1 MWRRRSRTRSGA
13 EADHEAPG
21 ARPGG
26 AAGAG
31 GVIPAPRVL
40 SYRNTA
46 ILVGLGGATVT
57 VFGLAAISGIAAPI
71 LLALVLTICA
81 HPVRRGLERH
91 GVPRGLATGSV
102 VATVFIVL
110 AAFVAAL
117 GLALGQF
124 AALLPQFAS
133 QLDDIGASVADWLA
147 SIGFGTAQ
155 VQAVEASF
163 DPGNLV
169 PFVSGIFGSI
179 TNITVAL
186 VIVLTMLILMA
197 ADAGYLPTLLR
208 QLQPSRPTLVAALTN
223 FASSVRRYMVAT
235 TLLGI
240 AQGVLNALA
249 LVLLGVPGAFLWGLL
264 SFLCSF
270 IPNVGYFIAII
281 PPTVFAFLVGGW
293 ELALPVIVIYAIVN
307 GVVQSI
313 VQPRVVGNAV
323 ALSQSLTFAS
333 VLFWAIVLGAI
344 GAILAIPLTLL
355 IRTILVDADPAAA
368 WWRPLIGDL
377 DETRTQM
384 KTEDA
389 RQRALRKA
397 GRAAKSGAAKSGAAK
412 SGAAKPG
419 AGKAGRN
426 TPRPRR

>member
-1 MWRRRSRTRSGA
+1 MWRRRSRTRSRA
-13 EADHEAPG
+13 EDAPQSPPAG
-21 ARPGG
+21 IGG
-26 AAGAG
+26 ESAL
-31 GVIPAPRVL
+31 IPTPPVL
-40 SYRNTA
+40 SYRSTA
-46 ILVGLGGATVT
+46 ILIGLGGATVT
-57 VFGLAAISGIAAPI
+57 VFGLAAIAGIAAPI

-81 HPVRRGLERH
+81 HPVRSGLERR

-124 AALLPQFAS
+124 AALLPQFSS
-133 QLDDIGASVADWLA
+133 QLSDIGASVADWLA
-147 SIGFGTAQ
+147 GIGFGTAQ
-155 VQAVEASF
+155 VQAVEANF
-163 DPGNLV
+163 DPSNLV
-169 PFVSGIFGSI
+169 PVVSGLFGSI
-179 TNITVAL
+179 TNIAVAL

-197 ADAGYLPTLLR
+197 ADAGYLPTLLK
-208 QLQPSRPTLVAALTN
+208 QLRPARPTLVEALTD

-240 AQGVLNALA
+240 AQGALNALA

-281 PPTVFAFLVGGW
+281 PPTVFAFLTGGW

-307 GVVQSI
+307 AVVQSI

-355 IRTILVDADPAAA
+355 VRTILVDADPAAA

-377 DETRTQM
+377 DDTRTLM
-384 KTEDA
+384 KVEDA

-397 GRAAKSGAAKSGAAK
+397 GRAAKSGSGRAAKRAQE
-412 SGAAKPG
+412 
-419 AGKAGRN
+419 
-426 TPRPRR
+426 

>member
-1 MWRRRSRTRSGA
+1 M
-13 EADHEAPG
+13 PG
-21 ARPGG
+21 TIEPELV
-26 AAGAG
+26 AAGA
-31 GVIPAPRVL
+31 VAPALMHR
-40 SYRNTA
+40 STS
-46 ILVGLGGATVT
+46 ILLGLGGATVA
-57 VFGLAAISGIAAPI
+57 VFGLAAIAGIAAPI

-81 HPVRRGLERH
+81 HPVRRGLERR

-102 VATVFIVL
+102 VATVFVVL

-133 QLDDIGASVADWLA
+133 QISDIGASIATWLA
-147 SIGFGTAQ
+147 SIGFGSAQ
-155 VQAVEASF
+155 VQAVESSF
-163 DPGNLV
+163 DPSNLV
-169 PFVSGIFGSI
+169 PLVSGLFGSI
-179 TNITVAL
+179 TNVTVAL

-197 ADAGYLPTLLR
+197 ADAGYLPTLLS
-208 QLQPSRPTLVAALTN
+208 QLRPSRPTLVAALTD

-293 ELALPVIVIYAIVN
+293 ALALPVIVIYAIIN
-307 GVVQSI
+307 AVVQSI

-355 IRTILVDADPAAA
+355 IRTILVDADPAAS

-377 DETRTQM
+377 DETRTLM
-384 KTEDA
+384 KSEDA
-389 RQRALRKA
+389 RNKALRKA
-397 GRAAKSGAAKSGAAK
+397 GRAASKDVKRNSS
-412 SGAAKPG
+412 
-419 AGKAGRN
+419 AG
-426 TPRPRR
+426 

>member
-1 MWRRRSRTRSGA
+1 MWRRRSRKQPQRDEAHPRGVASDEPVIVGPPVSSHRST
-13 EADHEAPG
+13 
-21 ARPGG
+21 
-26 AAGAG
+26 
-31 GVIPAPRVL
+31 
-40 SYRNTA
+40 S
-46 ILVGLGGATVT
+46 ILVGLGGATVA
-57 VFGLAAISGIAAPI
+57 VFGLAAIAGIAAPI

-81 HPVRRGLERH
+81 HPVRRGLERR

-124 AALLPQFAS
+124 ATLLPQFSS
-133 QLDDIGASVADWLA
+133 QIRDIATTITDWLA
-147 SIGFGTAQ
+147 SLGFGSAQ
-155 VQAVEASF
+155 VQAVEDSLDPSNLAS
-163 DPGNLV
+163 V
-169 PFVSGIFGSI
+169 VSGLFGSI

-197 ADAGYLPTLLR
+197 ADAGYLPTLLT
-208 QLQPSRPTLVAALTN
+208 QLRPTRPTLVEALTN

-240 AQGVLNALA
+240 VQGVLNAVA

-281 PPTVFAFLVGGW
+281 PPTVFAFLTGGW

-377 DETRTQM
+377 DETRTLM
-384 KTEDA
+384 KVEDA

-397 GRAAKSGAAKSGAAK
+397 GRAAKSSQG
-412 SGAAKPG
+412 KPTKG
-419 AGKAGRN
+419 VPGPA
-426 TPRPRR
+426 

>member
-1 MWRRRSRTRSGA
+1 MWRRRHRRA
-13 EADHEAPG
+13 PVEAPAVPG
-21 ARPGG
+21 AIESELVATG
-26 AAGAG
+26 AVA
-31 GVIPAPRVL
+31 PAMMHR
-40 SYRNTA
+40 STS
-46 ILVGLGGATVT
+46 ILLGLGGATVA
-57 VFGLAAISGIAAPI
+57 VFGLAAIAGIAAPI

-81 HPVRRGLERH
+81 HPVRRGLERR

-102 VATVFIVL
+102 VATVFVVL

-133 QLDDIGASVADWLA
+133 QISDIGATVATWLA
-147 SIGFGTAQ
+147 SIGFGSAQ
-155 VQAVEASF
+155 VQAVESSF
-163 DPGNLV
+163 DPSNLV
-169 PFVSGIFGSI
+169 PLVSGLFGSI
-179 TNITVAL
+179 TNVTVAL

-197 ADAGYLPTLLR
+197 ADAGYLPTLLS
-208 QLQPSRPTLVAALTN
+208 QLRPSRPTLVAALTD

-293 ELALPVIVIYAIVN
+293 ALALPVIVIYAIIN
-307 GVVQSI
+307 AVVQSI

-355 IRTILVDADPAAA
+355 IRTILVDADPAAS

-377 DETRTQM
+377 DETRTLM
-384 KTEDA
+384 KSEDA
-389 RQRALRKA
+389 RNKALRKA
-397 GRAAKSGAAKSGAAK
+397 GRAASKDAKRSSGAG
-412 SGAAKPG
+412 
-419 AGKAGRN
+419 
-426 TPRPRR
+426 

>member
-1 MWRRRSRTRSGA
+1 MWRRRSRNRSRKN
-13 EADHEAPG
+13 EAHLAAVTAGEVAAVAAAP
-21 ARPGG
+21 P
-26 AAGAG
+26 
-31 GVIPAPRVL
+31 VT
-40 SYRNTA
+40 SYRSTS
-46 ILVGLGGATVT
+46 ILIALGGATVT

-81 HPVRRGLERH
+81 HPVRRGLERR

-102 VATVFIVL
+102 VATVFVVL
-110 AAFVAAL
+110 AGFVAAL

-133 QLDDIGASVADWLA
+133 QLSDIGATVSDWLA

-155 VQAVEASF
+155 VQAIESSF
-163 DPGNLV
+163 DPSNLV
-169 PFVSGIFGSI
+169 PLVSGLFGSI

-197 ADAGYLPTLLR
+197 ADAGYLPTLLT
-208 QLQPSRPTLVAALTN
+208 QLRPTRPTLVAALTD

-249 LVLLGVPGAFLWGLL
+249 LILLGVPGAFLWGLL

-281 PPTVFAFLVGGW
+281 PPTVFAFLTGGW

-307 GVVQSI
+307 AVVQSI

-377 DETRTQM
+377 DETRTLM
-384 KTEDA
+384 KVEDA

-397 GRAAKSGAAKSGAAK
+397 GRAAKSGPKKAAKGA
-412 SGAAKPG
+412 PG
-419 AGKAGRN
+419 PA
-426 TPRPRR
+426 

>member
-1 MWRRRSRTRSGA
+1 MWRRRSRTR
-13 EADHEAPG
+13 PG
-21 ARPGG
+21 AVDAPPGSPG
-26 AAGAG
+26 TPGDALAVLAPPVAAHRA
-31 GVIPAPRVL
+31 
-40 SYRNTA
+40 TA
-46 ILVGLGGATVT
+46 ILVGLGGGTVA
-57 VFGLAAISGIAAPI
+57 VFGLAAIAGIASPI

-81 HPVRRGLERH
+81 HPVRRGLERR
-91 GVPRGLATGSV
+91 GVPRGMATGAV
-102 VATVFIVL
+102 VATVFVVL

-133 QLDDIGASVADWLA
+133 QISDIGTTVSTWLA
-147 SIGFGTAQ
+147 GLGFGSAQ

-163 DPGNLV
+163 DPSNLV

-197 ADAGYLPTLLR
+197 ADAGYLPTMLK
-208 QLQPSRPTLVAALTN
+208 QLQPVRPTLVEALTN

-270 IPNVGYFIAII
+270 IPNVGYFIAIV
-281 PPTVFAFLVGGW
+281 PPTVFAFLTGGW

-307 GVVQSI
+307 AVVQSI

-333 VLFWAIVLGAI
+333 VLFWAIVLGAV

-355 IRTILVDADPAAA
+355 VRTILVDADPAAS

-377 DETRTQM
+377 DETRTLM
-384 KTEDA
+384 KVEDA

-397 GRAAKSGAAKSGAAK
+397 GRAAKSGAGKPAKVAE
-412 SGAAKPG
+412 
-419 AGKAGRN
+419 
-426 TPRPRR
+426 RRR

>member
-1 MWRRRSRTRSGA
+1 MRGRRRRTSPPEGAVAAAAPALMHRS
-13 EADHEAPG
+13 
-21 ARPGG
+21 
-26 AAGAG
+26 
-31 GVIPAPRVL
+31 
-40 SYRNTA
+40 TA
-46 ILVGLGGATVT
+46 ILLGLGGATVA
-57 VFGLAAISGIAAPI
+57 VFGLAAIAGIAAPI

-102 VATVFIVL
+102 VATVFVVL

-124 AALLPQFAS
+124 AALLPQFADEIS
-133 QLDDIGASVADWLA
+133 DIGAKVSAWL
-147 SIGFGTAQ
+147 SGVGFGAAQ
-155 VQAVEASF
+155 VQALEAGF
-163 DPGNLV
+163 DPGNLLSV
-169 PFVSGIFGSI
+169 VSGLFGSI
-179 TNITVAL
+179 TNVTVAL

-208 QLQPSRPTLVAALTN
+208 QLATSRPTLVEALIH
-223 FASSVRRYMVAT
+223 FSASVRRYMVAT

-240 AQGVLNALA
+240 VQGVLNALA

-281 PPTVFAFLVGGW
+281 PPTVFGFLVGGW
-293 ELALPVIVIYAIVN
+293 ALALPVIVVYAIVN
-307 GVVQSI
+307 AVVQSI

-368 WWRPLIGDL
+368 RWRPLLGDL
-377 DETRTQM
+377 EETRTLM

-397 GRAAKSGAAKSGAAK
+397 GRAAR
-412 SGAAKPG
+412 PG
-419 AGKAGRN
+419 RQ
-426 TPRPRR
+426 RRTRREPGTVR

>member
-1 MWRRRSRTRSGA
+1 MWRRRSRTR
-13 EADHEAPG
+13 PG
-21 ARPGG
+21 ALDAQPGSPG
-26 AAGAG
+26 TPGDVLA
-31 GVIPAPRVL
+31 VVAPPVSARRAT
-40 SYRNTA
+40 S
-46 ILVGLGGATVT
+46 ILIALGGGTVA
-57 VFGLAAISGIAAPI
+57 VFGLAAIAGIAAPI

-81 HPVRRGLERH
+81 HPVRRSLERR
-91 GVPRGLATGSV
+91 GVPRGMATGAV
-102 VATVFIVL
+102 VATVFVVL
-110 AAFVAAL
+110 AVFVSAL

-124 AALLPQFAS
+124 AALLPQFANQIS
-133 QLDDIGASVADWLA
+133 DIGGTVSDWLA
-147 SIGFGTAQ
+147 TLGFGSEQ

-163 DPGNLV
+163 DPSNLV

-197 ADAGYLPTLLR
+197 ADAGYLPTMLT
-208 QLQPSRPTLVAALTN
+208 QLQPARPTLVEALTN

-249 LVLLGVPGAFLWGLL
+249 LILLAVPGAFLWGLL

-281 PPTVFAFLVGGW
+281 PPTVFAFLTGGW

-307 GVVQSI
+307 AVVQSI

-355 IRTILVDADPAAA
+355 VRTILVDADPAAA

-377 DETRTQM
+377 DETRTLM
-384 KTEDA
+384 KVEDA

-397 GRAAKSGAAKSGAAK
+397 GRAAKSGAGKPLKRSG
-412 SGAAKPG
+412 
-419 AGKAGRN
+419 
-426 TPRPRR
+426 RRR

>member
-1 MWRRRSRTRSGA
+1 MRRR
-13 EADHEAPG
+13 
-21 ARPGG
+21 RPT
-26 AAGAG
+26 
-31 GVIPAPRVL
+31 PAPAASSARV
-40 SYRNTA
+40 SPRPA
-46 ILVGLGGATVT
+46 MVMPRGASILIGLGGATVA

-81 HPVRRGLERH
+81 HPIRRGLERR
-91 GVPRGLATGSV
+91 GVPRGLATGTV
-102 VATVFIVL
+102 VTAVFVVL

-117 GLALGQF
+117 AVALAQF

-133 QLDDIGASVADWLA
+133 QINDIATTVSGLLKG
-147 SIGFGTAQ
+147 IGFGTAQ
-155 VQAVEASF
+155 VQAIEASF
-163 DPGNLV
+163 DPTNLV
-169 PFVSGIFGSI
+169 AFVSGLFGSI
-179 TNITVAL
+179 TNVTVAL
-186 VIVLTMLILMA
+186 VIILTMLILMA
-197 ADAGYLPTLLR
+197 ADAGYLPTLLD
-208 QLQPSRPTLVAALTN
+208 QLRPSRPSLVDALVN

-240 AQGVLNALA
+240 VQGVLNAVA

-281 PPTVFAFLVGGW
+281 PPTVFGFLVGGW
-293 ELALPVIVIYAIVN
+293 AVALPVIVIYAIIN
-307 GVVQSI
+307 AVVQSI

-355 IRTILVDADPAAA
+355 VRTVLVDADPAAG

-377 DETRTQM
+377 DEARVLM
-384 KTEDA
+384 KSEDA
-389 RQRALRKA
+389 RKRAQRKA
-397 GRAAKSGAAKSGAAK
+397 GKVTKAAAKQ
-412 SGAAKPG
+412 
-419 AGKAGRN
+419 GR
-426 TPRPRR
+426 

>member
-1 MWRRRSRTRSGA
+1 MWRRRPRK
-13 EADHEAPG
+13 
-21 ARPGG
+21 ARHPVP
-26 AAGAG
+26 AAVAG
-31 GVIPAPRVL
+31 GVAARPPVL
-40 SYRNTA
+40 AHRNAA
-46 ILVGLGGATVT
+46 ILMGLGGATVA
-57 VFGLAAISGIAAPI
+57 VFGLAAIAGIASPI

-81 HPVRRGLERH
+81 QPIRTGLERR

-102 VATVFIVL
+102 VTAVFVVL
-110 AAFVAAL
+110 AGFVAAL

-133 QLDDIGASVADWLA
+133 QISDIASAVTDWLA
-147 SIGFGTAQ
+147 TIGFGAAQ
-155 VQAVEASF
+155 VQAIEASF
-163 DPGNLV
+163 DPNNLIAV
-169 PFVSGIFGSI
+169 ASGLFGSI
-179 TNITVAL
+179 TNVTVAL
-186 VIVLTMLILMA
+186 VIILTMLILMA
-197 ADAGYLPTLLR
+197 ADAGYLPTLLD
-208 QLQPSRPTLVAALTN
+208 QLRPTRPTLVNALVH

-240 AQGVLNALA
+240 VQGVLNAVA

-281 PPTVFAFLVGGW
+281 PPTVFGFLVGGW
-293 ELALPVIVIYAIVN
+293 AVALPVIVIYGIVN

-355 IRTILVDADPAAA
+355 VRTVLVDSDPGAA
-368 WWRPLIGDL
+368 WWRPLMGDL
-377 DETRTQM
+377 EEARGLM
-384 KTEDA
+384 KNEDA
-389 RQRALRKA
+389 RKRAERKA
-397 GRAAKSGAAKSGAAK
+397 GKTGKD
-412 SGAAKPG
+412 AAKPG
-419 AGKAGRN
+419 R
-426 TPRPRR
+426 

>member
-1 MWRRRSRTRSGA
+1 MWRRRSRTRPHPD
-13 EADHEAPG
+13 ETQPPG
-21 ARPGG
+21 TA
-26 AAGAG
+26 
-31 GVIPAPRVL
+31 VIVGPPVASRRTT
-40 SYRNTA
+40 S
-46 ILVGLGGATVT
+46 ILIGLGGATVA
-57 VFGLAAISGIAAPI
+57 VFGLAAIAGIAGPI

-81 HPVRRGLERH
+81 QPVRRGLERR

-102 VATVFIVL
+102 VATVFVVL

-133 QLDDIGASVADWLA
+133 QLSDIGAAVTDWLA
-147 SIGFGTAQ
+147 SIGFGAAQ
-155 VQAVEASF
+155 VQAIEEGF
-163 DPGNLV
+163 DPSNLV
-169 PFVSGIFGSI
+169 TVVSGLFGSI

-197 ADAGYLPTLLR
+197 ADAGYLPTLLD
-208 QLQPSRPTLVAALTN
+208 QLRPSRPTLVEALTN

-249 LVLLGVPGAFLWGLL
+249 LVALGVPGAFLWGLL

-281 PPTVFAFLVGGW
+281 PPTVFAFLTGGW

-377 DETRTQM
+377 DETRTLM
-384 KTEDA
+384 KVEDA

-397 GRAAKSGAAKSGAAK
+397 GRAAKSGQGKEAKRA
-412 SGAAKPG
+412 PG
-419 AGKAGRN
+419 PA
-426 TPRPRR
+426 

>member
-1 MWRRRSRTRSGA
+1 MWRRRSRTRSR
-13 EADHEAPG
+13 EEN
-21 ARPGG
+21 ARLATRP
-26 AAGAG
+26 A
-31 GVIPAPRVL
+31 VPAPPELTNR
-40 SYRNTA
+40 STS
-46 ILVGLGGATVT
+46 ILVGLGGATV
-57 VFGLAAISGIAAPI
+57 VAFGLAAIAGIAAPI

-110 AAFVAAL
+110 AAFVFAL

-133 QLDDIGASVADWLA
+133 QISDIGTRVTDWLA
-147 SIGFGTAQ
+147 GIGFGTAQ

-163 DPGNLV
+163 DPSNLV
-169 PFVSGIFGSI
+169 SVVSGLFGSI
-179 TNITVAL
+179 TNVTVAL

-197 ADAGYLPTLLR
+197 ADAGYVPTLLR
-208 QLQPSRPTLVAALTN
+208 QLRPSRPMLVEALTN
-223 FASSVRRYMVAT
+223 FTSSVRRYMVAT

-240 AQGVLNALA
+240 AQGVLNAIA

-270 IPNVGYFIAII
+270 IPNVGYFIAIV
-281 PPTVFAFLVGGW
+281 PPTVFGFLVGGW
-293 ELALPVIVIYAIVN
+293 QLALPVIVIYAIVN
-307 GVVQSI
+307 AVVQSI

-355 IRTILVDADPAAA
+355 IRTILVDANPAAS
-368 WWRPLIGDL
+368 WWRPLLGDL
-377 DETRTQM
+377 DETRTLM
-384 KTEDA
+384 RVEDA

-397 GRAAKSGAAKSGAAK
+397 GRAAK
-412 SGAAKPG
+412 
-419 AGKAGRN
+419 RHD
-426 TPRPRR
+426 

>member
-1 MWRRRSRTRSGA
+1 MWRRRHRRA
-13 EADHEAPG
+13 RVEAPTVPGTIEPELVAVG
-21 ARPGG
+21 AV
-26 AAGAG
+26 A
-31 GVIPAPRVL
+31 PALMHR
-40 SYRNTA
+40 STS
-46 ILVGLGGATVT
+46 ILLGLGGATVA
-57 VFGLAAISGIAAPI
+57 VFGLAAIAGIAAPI

-81 HPVRRGLERH
+81 HPVRRGLERR

-102 VATVFIVL
+102 VATVFVVL

-133 QLDDIGASVADWLA
+133 QISDIGASIATWLA
-147 SIGFGTAQ
+147 SIGFGSAQ
-155 VQAVEASF
+155 VQAVESSF
-163 DPGNLV
+163 DPSNLV
-169 PFVSGIFGSI
+169 PLVSGLFGSI
-179 TNITVAL
+179 TNVTVAL

-197 ADAGYLPTLLR
+197 ADAGYLPTLLS
-208 QLQPSRPTLVAALTN
+208 QLRPSRPTLVAALTD

-293 ELALPVIVIYAIVN
+293 ALALPVIVIYAIIN
-307 GVVQSI
+307 AVVQSI

-355 IRTILVDADPAAA
+355 IRTILVDADPAAS

-377 DETRTQM
+377 DETRTLM
-384 KTEDA
+384 KSEDA
-389 RQRALRKA
+389 RNKALRKA
-397 GRAAKSGAAKSGAAK
+397 GRAASKDVKRNSS
-412 SGAAKPG
+412 
-419 AGKAGRN
+419 AG
-426 TPRPRR
+426 

>member
-1 MWRRRSRTRSGA
+1 MWRRRSRYRPHPN
-13 EADHEAPG
+13 EAQP
-21 ARPGG
+21 PGG
-26 AAGAG
+26 AADDPAVIAG
-31 GVIPAPRVL
+31 PPVSSHRTT
-40 SYRNTA
+40 S

-57 VFGLAAISGIAAPI
+57 VFGLAAIAGIAAPI

-81 HPVRRGLERH
+81 HPVRRGLERR

-102 VATVFIVL
+102 VATVFVVL
-110 AAFVAAL
+110 AAFVASL

-133 QLDDIGASVADWLA
+133 QLSDIGASVADWLA
-147 SIGFGTAQ
+147 SAGFGSTQ

-163 DPGNLV
+163 DPSNLV
-169 PFVSGIFGSI
+169 PVVSGIFGSI

-208 QLQPSRPTLVAALTN
+208 QLQPSRPTLVEALTN

-240 AQGVLNALA
+240 AQGVLNAVA
-249 LVLLGVPGAFLWGLL
+249 LVVLGVPGAFLWGLL

-281 PPTVFAFLVGGW
+281 PPTVFAFLTGGW

-307 GVVQSI
+307 AVVQSI

-377 DETRTQM
+377 DETRTLM
-384 KTEDA
+384 KVEDA

-397 GRAAKSGAAKSGAAK
+397 GRAAKAGPGKAAKRA
-412 SGAAKPG
+412 PG
-419 AGKAGRN
+419 PA
-426 TPRPRR
+426 

>member
-1 MWRRRSRTRSGA
+1 MWGRRARTRTAVQGPVA
-13 EADHEAPG
+13 PTEAAPPLLTN
-21 ARPGG
+21 R
-26 AAGAG
+26 
-31 GVIPAPRVL
+31 
-40 SYRNTA
+40 STS
-46 ILVGLGGATVT
+46 ILMSLGGATVV
-57 VFGLAAISGIAAPI
+57 VFGLAAIAGIAAPI

-102 VATVFIVL
+102 VATVFVVL
-110 AAFVAAL
+110 AAFVFSL

-124 AALLPQFAS
+124 AALLPQFAGEIS
-133 QLDDIGASVADWLA
+133 DFGQTVTDWLA
-147 SIGFGTAQ
+147 GIGFGTAQ

-163 DPGNLV
+163 DPSNLV
-169 PFVSGIFGSI
+169 DVVSGLFGSI
-179 TNITVAL
+179 TNVTVAL

-208 QLQPSRPTLVAALTN
+208 QLRPSRPMLVEALTN

-240 AQGVLNALA
+240 AQGVLNAIA
-249 LVLLGVPGAFLWGLL
+249 LLLLGVPGAFLWGLL

-281 PPTVFAFLVGGW
+281 PPTVFGFLVGGW
-293 ELALPVIVIYAIVN
+293 QLALPVIVIYAIVN
-307 GVVQSI
+307 AVVQSI

-355 IRTILVDADPAAA
+355 IRTILVDANPASS
-368 WWRPLIGDL
+368 WWRPLLGDL
-377 DETRTQM
+377 DETRTLM

-397 GRAAKSGAAKSGAAK
+397 GRAAK
-412 SGAAKPG
+412 
-419 AGKAGRN
+419 
-426 TPRPRR
+426 RRD

>member
-1 MWRRRSRTRSGA
+1 MWRRRSRTR
-13 EADHEAPG
+13 PG
-21 ARPGG
+21 AGDAQPGSPG
-26 AAGAG
+26 TPSGDALA
-31 GVIPAPRVL
+31 VVAPPV
-40 SYRNTA
+40 TA
-46 ILVGLGGATVT
+46 HRATSILVALGGGTVA
-57 VFGLAAISGIAAPI
+57 VFGLAAIAGIASPI

-81 HPVRRGLERH
+81 HPVRRGLERR
-91 GVPRGLATGSV
+91 GVPRGMATGAV
-102 VATVFIVL
+102 VATVFVVL

-133 QLDDIGASVADWLA
+133 QISDIGKTVSDWLA
-147 SIGFGTAQ
+147 SLGFGTAQ

-163 DPGNLV
+163 DPSNLI

-179 TNITVAL
+179 TNVTVAL

-197 ADAGYLPTLLR
+197 ADAGYLPTMLKQLR
-208 QLQPSRPTLVAALTN
+208 PARPTLVEALTN

-240 AQGVLNALA
+240 AQGALNALA

-270 IPNVGYFIAII
+270 IPNVGYFIAIV
-281 PPTVFAFLVGGW
+281 PPTVFAFLTGGW

-307 GVVQSI
+307 AVVQSI

-355 IRTILVDADPAAA
+355 VRTILVDADPAAA

-377 DETRTQM
+377 DETRTLM
-384 KTEDA
+384 KVEDA

-397 GRAAKSGAAKSGAAK
+397 GRAAKSGAGKAAK
-412 SGAAKPG
+412 G
-419 AGKAGRN
+419 AG
-426 TPRPRR
+426 RRR

>member
-1 MWRRRSRTRSGA
+1 MRRRRSRTPPPAIR
-13 EADHEAPG
+13 DVPG
-21 ARPGG
+21 LPEQ
-26 AAGAG
+26 AALVQPHRAT
-31 GVIPAPRVL
+31 
-40 SYRNTA
+40 S
-46 ILVGLGGATVT
+46 ILVGLGGATV
-57 VFGLAAISGIAAPI
+57 VFFGLAAIAGIAAPI

-81 HPVRRGLERH
+81 HPVRRGLERR

-124 AALLPQFAS
+124 AALLPQFSS
-133 QLDDIGASVADWLA
+133 QLDDISNTIGAWLA

-163 DPGNLV
+163 NPSNLV
-169 PFVSGIFGSI
+169 PVVSGVFGSI
-179 TNITVAL
+179 TNVTIAL

-197 ADAGYLPTLLR
+197 ADAGYLPTLLK
-208 QLQPSRPTLVAALTN
+208 QLRPSRPTLVDALES
-223 FASSVRRYMVAT
+223 FAVSVRRYMVAT

-240 AQGVLNALA
+240 AQGVLNAVA
-249 LVLLGVPGAFLWGLL
+249 LLLLGVPGAFLWGLL

-270 IPNVGYFIAII
+270 IPNVGYFIAIV

-293 ELALPVIVIYAIVN
+293 ALALPVIVIYAIVN
-307 GVVQSI
+307 AVVQSI

-333 VLFWAIVLGAI
+333 VLFWAIVLGAV

-355 IRTILVDADPAAA
+355 ARTILVDADPAAA
-368 WWRPLIGDL
+368 WWRPLMGDL
-377 DETRTQM
+377 DETRTLM
-384 KTEDA
+384 RTEDA
-389 RQRALRKA
+389 RNRALRKA
-397 GRAAKSGAAKSGAAK
+397 GRATKSGKGRSG
-412 SGAAKPG
+412 
-419 AGKAGRN
+419 
-426 TPRPRR
+426 TL

>member
-1 MWRRRSRTRSGA
+1 MWRRRSRNRSRKN
-13 EADHEAPG
+13 EAQLPAGTAGDVAVVAP
-21 ARPGG
+21 P
-26 AAGAG
+26 
-31 GVIPAPRVL
+31 VSP
-40 SYRNTA
+40 YRSTS
-46 ILVGLGGATVT
+46 ILVALGGATVT
-57 VFGLAAISGIAAPI
+57 VFGLAAIAGIAAPI

-81 HPVRRGLERH
+81 HPVRRGLERR

-124 AALLPQFAS
+124 ATLLPQFSS
-133 QLDDIGASVADWLA
+133 QISDIGKTITDWLA
-147 SIGFGTAQ
+147 SVGFGTEQ
-155 VQAVEASF
+155 VQAVEAGF
-163 DPGNLV
+163 DPSNLASV
-169 PFVSGIFGSI
+169 VSGIFGSI
-179 TNITVAL
+179 TNVTVAL

-197 ADAGYLPTLLR
+197 ADAGYLPTLLT
-208 QLQPSRPTLVAALTN
+208 QLRPTRPTLVEALTN

-249 LVLLGVPGAFLWGLL
+249 LILLGVPGAFLWGLL

-281 PPTVFAFLVGGW
+281 PPTVFAFLTGGW

-307 GVVQSI
+307 AVVQSI

-355 IRTILVDADPAAA
+355 IRTILVDANPAAA

-377 DETRTQM
+377 DETRTLM
-384 KTEDA
+384 KVEDA

-397 GRAAKSGAAKSGAAK
+397 GREAKSGPKKAAARA
-412 SGAAKPG
+412 PEP
-419 AGKAGRN
+419 
-426 TPRPRR
+426 T

>member
-1 MWRRRSRTRSGA
+1 MWRRRSRNRPRPHPA
-13 EADHEAPG
+13 QP
-21 ARPGG
+21 PGG
-26 AAGAG
+26 AVSDAA
-31 GVIPAPRVL
+31 VIVGPPVSARRTT
-40 SYRNTA
+40 S
-46 ILVGLGGATVT
+46 ILIGLGGATVT
-57 VFGLAAISGIAAPI
+57 VFGLAAIAGIAAPI

-81 HPVRRGLERH
+81 QPVRTGLERR

-102 VATVFIVL
+102 VATVFVVL

-117 GLALGQF
+117 GLALGEF
-124 AALLPQFAS
+124 ASLLPQFAS
-133 QLDDIGASVADWLA
+133 QLSDFGTMVSDWLA

-155 VQAVEASF
+155 VQAVESSF
-163 DPGNLV
+163 DPSNLV
-169 PFVSGIFGSI
+169 PVVSGIFGSI

-197 ADAGYLPTLLR
+197 ADAGYLPTMLR
-208 QLQPSRPTLVAALTN
+208 QLQPARPSLVEALGN
-223 FASSVRRYMVAT
+223 FASNVRRYMVAT

-240 AQGVLNALA
+240 VQGVLNAIA
-249 LVLLGVPGAFLWGLL
+249 LILLGVPGAFLWGLL

-270 IPNVGYFIAII
+270 IPNVGYFLAII
-281 PPTVFAFLVGGW
+281 PPTVFGFLVGGW
-293 ELALPVIVIYAIVN
+293 EVALPVIVVYAIIN

-377 DETRTQM
+377 DETRTLM
-384 KTEDA
+384 KVEDA
-389 RQRALRKA
+389 KQRAVRKA
-397 GRAAKSGAAKSGAAK
+397 GRAAKSGQGKTAKRA
-412 SGAAKPG
+412 PG
-419 AGKAGRN
+419 PA
-426 TPRPRR
+426 

>member
-1 MWRRRSRTRSGA
+1 MWRRRSRTRPGA
-13 EADHEAPG
+13 VDAHPVSPGAPG
-21 ARPGG
+21 GELAIVAP
-26 AAGAG
+26 
-31 GVIPAPRVL
+31 PA
-40 SYRNTA
+40 SAYRATS
-46 ILVGLGGATVT
+46 ILVALGGGTVA
-57 VFGLAAISGIAAPI
+57 VFGLAAIAGIAAPI

-81 HPVRRGLERH
+81 HPVRSGLERR
-91 GVPRGLATGSV
+91 GVPRGMATGAV
-102 VATVFIVL
+102 VATVFVVL

-133 QLDDIGASVADWLA
+133 QISDIGAAVSDWLA
-147 SIGFGTAQ
+147 GLGFGSAQ

-163 DPGNLV
+163 DPSNLL

-179 TNITVAL
+179 TNVTVAL

-197 ADAGYLPTLLR
+197 ADAGYLPTMLTQLR
-208 QLQPSRPTLVAALTN
+208 PVRPTLVEALTN

-235 TLLGI
+235 TLLGV
-240 AQGVLNALA
+240 AQGVLNAVA

-270 IPNVGYFIAII
+270 IPNVGYFIAIV
-281 PPTVFAFLVGGW
+281 PPTVFAFLTGGW

-307 GVVQSI
+307 AVVQSI

-355 IRTILVDADPAAA
+355 VRTILVDADPAAS

-377 DETRTQM
+377 DETRTLM
-384 KTEDA
+384 KVEDA

-397 GRAAKSGAAKSGAAK
+397 GRAAKSGAG
-412 SGAAKPG
+412 KP
-419 AGKAGRN
+419 A
-426 TPRPRR
+426 RRSRRQR

>member
-1 MWRRRSRTRSGA
+1 MAS
-13 EADHEAPG
+13 
-21 ARPGG
+21 PGG
-26 AAGAG
+26 STAAAS
-31 GVIPAPRVL
+31 PHRSAF
-40 SYRNTA
+40 
-46 ILVGLGGATVT
+46 ILMGLGGATVA
-57 VFGLAAISGIAAPI
+57 VFGLAALAGIAAPI

-102 VATVFIVL
+102 VATVFVVL

-124 AALLPQFAS
+124 AALLPQFAD
-133 QLDDIGASVADWLA
+133 QLGDIAANLTDWLA
-147 SIGFGTAQ
+147 SIGFGTTQ
-155 VQAVEASF
+155 VQAVESSL
-163 DPGNLV
+163 DPSNLV
-169 PFVSGIFGSI
+169 SVVSGLFGSI

-208 QLQPSRPTLVAALTN
+208 QLRPSRPTLVEALTN
-223 FASSVRRYMVAT
+223 FATSVRRYMVAT

-240 AQGVLNALA
+240 AQGVLNAVA

-281 PPTVFAFLVGGW
+281 PPTVFAFLTGGW
-293 ELALPVIVIYAIVN
+293 DLALPVIVLYAIVN

-323 ALSQSLTFAS
+323 ALSQSLTFVS
-333 VLFWAIVLGAI
+333 VLFWAIVLGAV

-355 IRTILVDADPAAA
+355 VRTVLVDADPAAA
-368 WWRPLIGDL
+368 WWRPLMGDL
-377 DETRTQM
+377 EQTRTLM
-384 KTEDA
+384 KSETA

-397 GRAAKSGAAKSGAAK
+397 ARAA
-412 SGAAKPG
+412 
-419 AGKAGRN
+419 
-426 TPRPRR
+426 

>member
-1 MWRRRSRTRSGA
+1 MWRRRSRSTPGA
-13 EADHEAPG
+13 EHPATA
-21 ARPGG
+21 AVA
-26 AAGAG
+26 AAGP
-31 GVIPAPRVL
+31 VVAPPVM
-40 SYRNTA
+40 SHRNTS
-46 ILVGLGGATVT
+46 ILIGLGGATVT
-57 VFGLAAISGIAAPI
+57 VFGLAAIAGIAAPI

-81 HPVRRGLERH
+81 HPVRSGLERR

-110 AAFVAAL
+110 AAFVLAF

-133 QLDDIGASVADWLA
+133 QLSDIGTTVSDWLDTL
-147 SIGFGTAQ
+147 GFGAAQ
-155 VQAVEASF
+155 VQAVEDSF
-163 DPGNLV
+163 DPSNLV
-169 PFVSGIFGSI
+169 PVVSGLFGSI

-208 QLQPSRPTLVAALTN
+208 QLRPTRPTLVQALTAY
-223 FASSVRRYMVAT
+223 ASSVRRYMVAT

-249 LVLLGVPGAFLWGLL
+249 LILLAVPGAFLWGLL

-281 PPTVFAFLVGGW
+281 PPTVFAFLTGGW

-307 GVVQSI
+307 AVVQSI

-377 DETRTQM
+377 DETRTLM
-384 KTEDA
+384 KVEDA

-397 GRAAKSGAAKSGAAK
+397 GRAAKVD
-412 SGAAKPG
+412 
-419 AGKAGRN
+419 AGKAAKASKTASR
-426 TPRPRR
+426 RP

>member
-1 MWRRRSRTRSGA
+1 MSPSAAR
-13 EADHEAPG
+13 EAPG
-21 ARPGG
+21 GE
-26 AAGAG
+26 
-31 GVIPAPRVL
+31 PAIVAPPVM
-40 SYRNTA
+40 SHRNTS

-57 VFGLAAISGIAAPI
+57 VFGLAAIAGIAAPI

-81 HPVRRGLERH
+81 HPVRRGLERR

-110 AAFVAAL
+110 AAFVAAF

-133 QLDDIGASVADWLA
+133 QLSDIGTTVSEWLA
-147 SIGFGTAQ
+147 TLGFGTAQ
-155 VQAVEASF
+155 VQAVEDSF
-163 DPGNLV
+163 DPSNLV
-169 PFVSGIFGSI
+169 PVVSGLFGSI

-197 ADAGYLPTLLR
+197 ADAGYLPTLLS
-208 QLQPSRPTLVAALTN
+208 QLRPTRPTLVVALTD

-240 AQGVLNALA
+240 AQGALNAVA
-249 LVLLGVPGAFLWGLL
+249 LILLGVPGAFLWGLL

-281 PPTVFAFLVGGW
+281 PPTVFAFLTGGW
-293 ELALPVIVIYAIVN
+293 ELALPVIVIYAIIN
-307 GVVQSI
+307 AVVQSI

-377 DETRTQM
+377 DETRTLM
-384 KTEDA
+384 KVEDA

-397 GRAAKSGAAKSGAAK
+397 GRAAKAD
-412 SGAAKPG
+412 
-419 AGKAGRN
+419 AGKAAKASR
-426 TPRPRR
+426 TASRRP